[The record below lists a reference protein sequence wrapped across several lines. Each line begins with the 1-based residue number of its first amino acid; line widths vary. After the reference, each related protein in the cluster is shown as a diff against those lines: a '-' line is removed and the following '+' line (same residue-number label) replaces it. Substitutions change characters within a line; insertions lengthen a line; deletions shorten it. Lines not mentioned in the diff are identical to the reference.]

1 MASSA
6 RTAATATEAT
16 TMAALGMPPL
26 PPHDACGSGLLRDDN
41 TSAAIVF
48 GSGAGRSL
56 GLLLSTR
63 VAVAGVGGSEEK
75 SEDGDGVHSMGKN
88 GS

>member
-6 RTAATATEAT
+6 RTAATAAEAT
-16 TMAALGMPPL
+16 MMAALGMPPL

-41 TSAAIVF
+41 TSAVIVF

-56 GLLLSTR
+56 GPLLSTG
-63 VAVAGVGGSEEK
+63 VAGVGGSEEK
-75 SEDGDGVHSMGKN
+75 SGDGDGVHSMGKN

>member
-6 RTAATATEAT
+6 RTAVTATEAT

-63 VAVAGVGGSEEK
+63 VAGVGGSEEK